1 MFFPFRCRTSHPN
14 SVAFS
19 KYEPFIASVAGL
31 MISNQQTVYN
41 QRLVFRLFDYGLPDR
56 DMNNALLKNL

>member
-19 KYEPFIASVAGL
+19 KYEPFIVNVAGF
-31 MISNQQTVYN
+31 ITSKQQTEKLTV
-41 QRLVFRLFDYGLPDR
+41 VW
-56 DMNNALLKNL
+56 LKEI